1 MEEHRAELKRALA
14 DIDTATRENVA
25 RSREIQIRVM
35 AMRAAIDADV
45 SIVEALA
52 REPPPLVVELITAN
66 IESLQTIGSKV
77 RQAEAR
83 ALRAE
88 GLTMEEIAGLFGVS
102 RQRISALLRQGPDAG

>member
-1 MEEHRAELKRALA
+1 MHDHRAELKRALVE
-14 DIDTATRENVA
+14 IDTATRENVA
-25 RSREIQIRVM
+25 RSREIQVRVM

-45 SIVEALA
+45 SIVDALA
-52 REPPPLVVELITAN
+52 REPRPLLVELITAN
-66 IESLQTIGSKV
+66 IEAMQTMGSKV

-102 RQRISALLRQGPDAG
+102 RQRISALLRQGSEG